1 MRIALLPSAFAPQ
14 VGGVEVLTAQLA
26 KSLVSAGH
34 EVEVWAP
41 ASSPGERSSPDDVDG
56 LRVRRF
62 TFHAPRGSI
71 PALLRWMWRA
81 PQTVLALRN
90 AARSF
95 RPDVLHVQC
104 FGPNGFYAVLLSVL
118 TGIPLAVTLQG
129 ETFMDDHDIYA
140 RSLFLRTGLRLGLT
154 RARAVTGCS
163 QFTLDDSVA
172 RFHLDSAKAR
182 VIFNGVDLD
191 TTDQGGYRP
200 PFGRFVFGLGRVVHR
215 KGFDLLIDAWSSIAA
230 AHPDVGLVVGGAGP
244 ELATLESLV
253 RARGLERNVAL
264 AGRMSRGDVGAAMRA
279 AEVFVMPSRIEAFG
293 IVVLEAWRA
302 GTPAVAS
309 SNGGA
314 GEFIEDDV
322 TGLLVDPCD
331 TASLA
336 RCIDRLLSD
345 PPLRARL
352 AAAGAE
358 RVAAFSWSE
367 IRPQYDDVYA
377 ETVAA
382 GRS

>member
-1 MRIALLPSAFAPQ
+1 MRIALLPSAFAPH
-14 VGGVEVLTAQLA
+14 VGGVEILTAQLA
-26 KSLVSAGH
+26 KSLIAAGH

-41 ASSPGERSSPDDVDG
+41 AVSPAERRSPDDVDG

-62 TFHAPRGSI
+62 SFYAPRGSI
-71 PALLRWMWRA
+71 TALLRWMSRA
-81 PQTVLALRN
+81 PRTVLALRD

-95 RPDVLHVQC
+95 RPEVLHVQC
-104 FGPNGFYAVLLSVL
+104 FGANGFYAVILSAV

-129 ETFMDDHDIYA
+129 ETFMDDHDIFE
-140 RSLFLRTGLRLGLT
+140 RSVFLRTALRLGLT
-154 RARAVTGCS
+154 RARVVTGCS
-163 QFTLDDSVA
+163 QFTLDDSIA
-172 RFHLDSAKAR
+172 RFRLDSRKAR
-182 VIFNGVDLD
+182 VIFNGVDVD
-191 TTDQGGYRP
+191 DPDHYRYRS
-200 PFGRFVFGLGRVVHR
+200 PFDRFVFALGRVVHR

-230 AHPDVGLVVGGAGP
+230 VHPDVGLVLGGMGP

-253 RARGLERNVAL
+253 CARGLDRNVAL
-264 AGRMSRGDVGAAMRA
+264 AGRMSRREVGAAMRA

-293 IVVLEAWRA
+293 IVILEAWRA
-302 GTPAVAS
+302 ETPAVAS

-314 GEFIEDDV
+314 REFVEDNV

-336 RCIDRLLSD
+336 RCIDRLLDD

-352 AAAGAE
+352 AAAAAE

-367 IRPQYDDVYA
+367 IRCQYHDVYV
-377 ETVAA
+377 EIAA
-382 GRS
+382 ARRS